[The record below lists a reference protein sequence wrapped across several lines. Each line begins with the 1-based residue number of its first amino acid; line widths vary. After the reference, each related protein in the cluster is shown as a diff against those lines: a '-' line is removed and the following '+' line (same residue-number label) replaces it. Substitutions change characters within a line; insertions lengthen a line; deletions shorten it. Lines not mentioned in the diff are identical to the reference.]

1 MPTFQTS
8 RGRYSL
14 SIAASPEPA
23 ADSLVITLAL
33 EAASGI
39 ERFAFQCVLPAE
51 PIADSVQSAMLETL
65 TPIVAR
71 DFEVIREA
79 ALKSIRADHK
89 LYRLVLSQTPPRQP
103 K

>member
-23 ADSLVITLAL
+23 DRRVITLAL

-51 PIADSVQSAMLETL
+51 PIPEGVQSAMLETL

-79 ALKSIRADHK
+79 ALRSIRTDRK
-89 LYRLVLSQTPPRQP
+89 LYRLVLAQTPHRHA
-103 K
+103 